1 MKAIIFDLGGVL
13 IDLDMHQCFENIRA
27 LGVDLD
33 AISKAT
39 DNSEQGATICEGI
52 TASGM
57 MHLYQVGKVS
67 TDDFIGLMARL
78 SADGTTRQQLLDA
91 WNSCLLTIPSYKLD
105 FIKELRQQGYATYL
119 LSNTND
125 AHWKYI
131 EENSFPE
138 PVSCYFDH
146 CFLSQEMGMAKPNAD
161 IYESVL
167 QQIGIPAE
175 ECLFL
180 DDSKVNCDAAEKLGI
195 NCINVP
201 VRTDYCEEVRQYLE
215 KGMPISKEQ

>member
-1 MKAIIFDLGGVL
+1 MKAVIFDLGGVL
-13 IDLDMHQCFENIRA
+13 IDLDMHRCFENIRA

-33 AISKAT
+33 AISKAS
-39 DNSEQGATICEGI
+39 DDSEKGATICEGI

-67 TDDFIGLMARL
+67 TGDFIGLMLHL
-78 SADGTTRQQLLDA
+78 SREGTSYQQLLDA
-91 WNSCLLTIPSYKLD
+91 WNSCLLTIPDFKLE

-131 EENSFPE
+131 EKNSFPE
-138 PVSCYFDH
+138 PASHYFDH
-146 CFLSQEMGMAKPNAD
+146 CFLSQEMGMAKPDPA

-167 QQIGIPAE
+167 RQTGIPAK

-180 DDSKVNCDAAEKLGI
+180 DDSKANCEAAGRLGI

-201 VRTDYCEEVRQYLE
+201 VRSDYRDAVKTRLSAKTE
-215 KGMPISKEQ
+215 

>member
-1 MKAIIFDLGGVL
+1 MIKAIIFDLGGVL
-13 IDLDMHQCFENIRA
+13 IDLNMKKCFENIKS
-27 LGVDLD
+27 LGVDIDMLNKSSNVD
-33 AISKAT
+33 LQVK
-39 DNSEQGATICEGI
+39 GATICEGV

-67 TDDFIGLMARL
+67 TDDFLGSILKM
-78 SADGTTRQQLLDA
+78 SDKGTTYQHVVDA
-91 WNSCLLTIPSYKLD
+91 WNSCLLTIPDYKLE
-105 FIKELRQQGYATYL
+105 FIKELRSEGYSTYL

-131 EENSFPE
+131 EKNSFPE
-138 PVSCYFDH
+138 PLDCYFDY

-167 QQIGIPAE
+167 SQIPFAAN

-180 DDSKVNCDAAEKLGI
+180 DDSKANCETAESLGI
-195 NCINVP
+195 KSINVP
-201 VRTDYCEEVRQYLE
+201 VCTDFRNDIRQ
-215 KGMPISKEQ
+215 III

>member
-33 AISKAT
+33 AISKAA

-78 SADGTTRQQLLDA
+78 SADSPTRQQLLDA
-91 WNSCLLTIPSYKLD
+91 WNSCLLTIPNYKLD
-105 FIKELRQQGYATYL
+105 FIKELRRQGYATYL

-131 EENSFPE
+131 GENSFPE
-138 PVSCYFDH
+138 PVSHYFDH
-146 CFLSQEMGMAKPNAD
+146 CFLSQMMGMAKPNAD

-180 DDSKVNCDAAEKLGI
+180 DDSKINCDAAEKLGI
-195 NCINVP
+195 NCVNVP
-201 VRTDYCEEVRQYLE
+201 VRTDFCEEVRQYL
-215 KGMPISKEQ
+215 KKV

>member
-13 IDLDMHQCFENIRA
+13 IDLDMHQCFENIKA

-105 FIKELRQQGYATYL
+105 FIKELRQQGYATFL

-146 CFLSQEMGMAKPNAD
+146 SFLSQEMGLAKPDAA

-167 QQIGIPAE
+167 RQTGLPAE
-175 ECLFL
+175 ECLVL
-180 DDSKVNCDAAEKLGI
+180 DDSKANCEAAGSLGI
-195 NCINVP
+195 NYINVP
-201 VRTDYCEEVRQYLE
+201 VRSDFREDVKTRLLLH
-215 KGMPISKEQ
+215 

>member
-13 IDLDMHQCFENIRA
+13 IDLDMPQCFENIRS
-27 LGVDLD
+27 LGVDID
-33 AISKAT
+33 AISRAA
-39 DNSEQGATICEGI
+39 DGSEQGATICEGI

-67 TDDFIGLMARL
+67 TDDFIGHMLRL
-78 SADGTTRQQLLDA
+78 SSKGTTFQQLLDA
-91 WNSCLLTIPSYKLD
+91 WNSCLQTIPDYKLD
-105 FIKELRQQGYATYL
+105 FIRELRQRGYATYL

-131 EENSFPE
+131 ETYSFPQ
-138 PVSCYFDH
+138 PVSHYFDH
-146 CFLSQEMGMAKPNAD
+146 CFLSQEMGKAKPDSD

-167 QQIGIPAE
+167 QQIGIPAK

-180 DDSKVNCDAAEKLGI
+180 DDSKANCDAAERLGI
-195 NCINVP
+195 NCINIP
-201 VRTDYCEEVRQYLE
+201 VRSDFRNGVLKYL
-215 KGMPISKEQ
+215 KEG